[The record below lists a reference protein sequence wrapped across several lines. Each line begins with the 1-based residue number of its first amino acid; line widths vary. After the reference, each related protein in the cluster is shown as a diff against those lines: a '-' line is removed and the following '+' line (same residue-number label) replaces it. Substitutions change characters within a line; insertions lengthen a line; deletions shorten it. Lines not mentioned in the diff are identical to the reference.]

1 MVFLPSTSDLPPDP
15 EPMRREDLNSTYR
28 ELRSCYTSSVRSR
41 GQHRSL
47 ANKARNEAA
56 QLRVRLLALA
66 KREASVRTD
75 VYEMLEN
82 VTAIAGDLE
91 DAGDDLVNQFG
102 RYKLGPKTYQG
113 GSFIGGLVQA
123 VIRFINRW
131 THTKD
136 KVVELDKKRQAFIK
150 KNQELPPLSL
160 GGNGHQGPVEI
171 DAQQLDL
178 QVNEGEGT
186 TAEGGQRGT
195 DR

>member
-1 MVFLPSTSDLPPDP
+1 
-15 EPMRREDLNSTYR
+15 
-28 ELRSCYTSSVRSR
+28 
-41 GQHRSL
+41 
-47 ANKARNEAA
+47 
-56 QLRVRLLALA
+56 VRLLALA

-75 VYEMLEN
+75 VYEMLEIA
-82 VTAIAGDLE
+82 TAIAGDLE

-102 RYKLGPKTYQG
+102 RYKLGRKTYQA
-113 GSFIGGLVQA
+113 GSFIGGLVQT

-136 KVVELDKKRQAFIK
+136 KVVELDKKRQAFIEK
-150 KNQELPPLSL
+150 SQELPPLSL

-178 QVNEGEGT
+178 QVNEGEDT